1 MTLRDSAVGHRRCGF
16 AWRRTHTGRST
27 LRSVLPCESPES
39 VCPFPTTCRLR
50 FHGARGGPMQAI
62 RVNNFLR
69 LNPMHTGHHELDIV
83 TDLVNHGITLMLP
96 QTSSLLVEAR

>member
-1 MTLRDSAVGHRRCGF
+1 
-16 AWRRTHTGRST
+16 
-27 LRSVLPCESPES
+27 
-39 VCPFPTTCRLR
+39 
-50 FHGARGGPMQAI
+50 MQAI

-96 QTSSLLVEAR
+96 QTSSLLVEARLPTIRVCLSAVTLAPGST